1 MRIERF
7 RRYCQQLK
15 QLNSRPGKAL
25 FSEAGSGESVLSS
38 FKNKVV
44 IIADERPNH
53 KAIFKYV
60 SNEGDNKIGLK

>member
-38 FKNKVV
+38 FKNKVA
-44 IIADERPNH
+44 IIADERQ
-53 KAIFKYV
+53 AILKYV